1 MIRSAVPDT
10 STPTA
15 LGSGSTRA
23 GLAAGVLTR
32 SDFFGDATNSHA
44 WKRLPEFSA
53 VWAYTPSVV
62 FTSPALV
69 LASSRTVH
77 CITPAALVVRHRPGR
92 SRHDWQGACPKFLT
106 LPATLPVVQCAVA
119 TAAIAAAVDYG
130 ATPRRFTP
138 GWEFML
144 SKRAMAVAYGAM
156 AAGLAAGALLTQH
169 RDR

>member
-1 MIRSAVPDT
+1 
-10 STPTA
+10 
-15 LGSGSTRA
+15 
-23 GLAAGVLTR
+23 
-32 SDFFGDATNSHA
+32 
-44 WKRLPEFSA
+44 
-53 VWAYTPSVV
+53 
-62 FTSPALV
+62 
-69 LASSRTVH
+69 
-77 CITPAALVVRHRPGR
+77 
-92 SRHDWQGACPKFLT
+92 LT